1 MLKRIAAA
9 CICCMACAGSIFA
22 QERYTVEKVVAV
34 VGNSA
39 IKYSELMEARNML
52 VEERRKQGYT
62 SDRDPVNEALEG
74 LLVQKLLYNQ
84 ALIDSVTIN
93 LDAVSAEVESRLAAM
108 TEQAGSTAA
117 LETEMGMPYYE
128 IRQDFKGKYEE
139 MYYAQ
144 AMRDEVIS
152 KVKITP
158 GEVERFYRQLDRDSL
173 PIVPEQYVYAQ
184 IVRYPVSGKEA
195 RQRVREELLD
205 MRERVIN
212 GTRFDLLARMY
223 SVDPGTAMQ
232 GGEMDWMSLNQ
243 FVQPFAD
250 ALEKLQPGQISEV
263 VETEYGY
270 HIIQLLEKRGDRYR
284 CRHILLRP
292 VYTTEELAEGGRFL
306 DSLANQIRGGAVTFE
321 EAAKKYSDDKYSRQN
336 GGIVTNHELLEFMR
350 VSDMRYSTTRFLR
363 EDLRMDYPALSRLR
377 EGEISS
383 AFQSRDL
390 RNNELNKI
398 VKLIQI
404 IPAHPASLNE
414 DYLQIEALA
423 LQAKQEEEFVKW
435 LDGKIDGL
443 YVRIEPEFREG
454 DFENRHWIK

>member
-144 AMRDEVIS
+144 AMRDEV
-152 KVKITP
+152 
-158 GEVERFYRQLDRDSL
+158 DR
-173 PIVPEQYVYAQ
+173 
-184 IVRYPVSGKEA
+184 K
-195 RQRVREELLD
+195 
-205 MRERVIN
+205 
-212 GTRFDLLARMY
+212 
-223 SVDPGTAMQ
+223 SV
-232 GGEMDWMSLNQ
+232 
-243 FVQPFAD
+243 V
-250 ALEKLQPGQISEV
+250 
-263 VETEYGY
+263 
-270 HIIQLLEKRGDRYR
+270 
-284 CRHILLRP
+284 
-292 VYTTEELAEGGRFL
+292 
-306 DSLANQIRGGAVTFE
+306 
-321 EAAKKYSDDKYSRQN
+321 
-336 GGIVTNHELLEFMR
+336 
-350 VSDMRYSTTRFLR
+350 
-363 EDLRMDYPALSRLR
+363 
-377 EGEISS
+377 
-383 AFQSRDL
+383 
-390 RNNELNKI
+390 
-398 VKLIQI
+398 
-404 IPAHPASLNE
+404 
-414 DYLQIEALA
+414 
-423 LQAKQEEEFVKW
+423 
-435 LDGKIDGL
+435 
-443 YVRIEPEFREG
+443 
-454 DFENRHWIK
+454 

>member
-1 MLKRIAAA
+1 MLKKMTAA
-9 CICCMACAGSIFA
+9 CICFMVCAGTVSA
-22 QERYTVEKVVAV
+22 QERYTVDKVVAV

-39 IKYSELMEARNML
+39 IKYSELVEARNVL

-62 SDRDPVNEALEG
+62 SDRDPMNEALEG

-84 ALIDSVTIN
+84 ALIDSVQIN
-93 LDAVSAEVESRLAAM
+93 LDAVSSEVEARLAMM
-108 TEQAGSTAA
+108 TEEAGSTAA
-117 LETEMGMPYYE
+117 LEAEMGMPYYE

-144 AMRDEVIS
+144 AMRSDVIS
-152 KVKITP
+152 KMKITP
-158 GEVERFYRQLDRDSL
+158 GEVEMFYRELDRDSL

-184 IVRYPVSGKEA
+184 IVRYPTSSKEA
-195 RQRVREELLD
+195 KQRVREELLD

-232 GGEMDWMSLNQ
+232 GGEMEMSLNQ

-263 VETEYGY
+263 VETEYGF
-270 HIIQLLEKRGDRYR
+270 HIIQLVEKNGDRYR

-292 VYTTEELAEGGRFL
+292 VYTPDELAEGGRFL
-306 DSLANQIRGGAVTFE
+306 DSLANEIRGGAITFE
-321 EAAKKYSDDKYSRQN
+321 DAAMKYSDDKYSRQN
-336 GGIVTNHELLEFMR
+336 GGIVTNHELLELMH
-350 VSDMRYSTTRFLR
+350 VSDTRYSTTKFLR
-363 EDLRMDYPALSRLR
+363 EDLRTDYPAISALK
-377 EGEISS
+377 EGEISP

-398 VKLIQI
+398 VKLIQV

-423 LQAKQEEEFVKW
+423 LQTKQEEEFEKW

-443 YVRIEPEFREG
+443 YIRIEPEFRDG
-454 DFENRHWIK
+454 DFVNKHWVK

>member
-250 ALEKLQPGQISEV
+250 ALEKLQPGQ
-263 VETEYGY
+263 
-270 HIIQLLEKRGDRYR
+270 RWW
-284 CRHILLRP
+284 RP
-292 VYTTEELAEGGRFL
+292 STATTSFNCWRNGATATGAGTFCCVRSIRRRNWPREGGSWIVWPTRY
-306 DSLANQIRGGAVTFE
+306 
-321 EAAKKYSDDKYSRQN
+321 AAER
-336 GGIVTNHELLEFMR
+336 
-350 VSDMRYSTTRFLR
+350 
-363 EDLRMDYPALSRLR
+363 
-377 EGEISS
+377 
-383 AFQSRDL
+383 
-390 RNNELNKI
+390 
-398 VKLIQI
+398 
-404 IPAHPASLNE
+404 
-414 DYLQIEALA
+414 
-423 LQAKQEEEFVKW
+423 
-435 LDGKIDGL
+435 
-443 YVRIEPEFREG
+443 
-454 DFENRHWIK
+454 